1 MAASEP
7 NDEFWPDGDLQAK
20 EGEAQPGLD
29 SADPNDEFWQD
40 SELLDEDIAAA
51 VPPGLDSG
59 TVAIVRA
66 GFTKVDVTGVFVGR
80 DGKDREETMRKGK
93 ELVQHIIHVEER
105 QVRGTA
111 TIIAKCIRQQSISTK
126 SPFNLEMIVDLV
138 SRKWISGRCGPDC
151 PTGAEGKCKHSYAL
165 ALYINSER
173 TEACTDAQAK
183 WPKPSETVEALYPKG
198 KTIEE
203 LYTGR

>member
-1 MAASEP
+1 MAASDP
-7 NDEFWPDGDLQAK
+7 IDEFWRDGVGDA
-20 EGEAQPGLD
+20 EAIPAPGLD
-29 SADPNDEFWQD
+29 SVDPNDEFWQD

-51 VPPGLDSG
+51 APPGLDSD

-66 GFTKVDVTGVFVGR
+66 GFTKIDVTGVFVGR

-93 ELVQHIIHVEER
+93 ELAQHIIHVEER
-105 QVRGTA
+105 QVGGTA
-111 TIIAKCIRQQSISTK
+111 TISAKCIRQQSISTK
-126 SPFNLEMIVDLV
+126 APFNLEMKVDLV
-138 SRKWISGRCGPDC
+138 SRKWLSGRCGPDC

-165 ALYINSER
+165 VQYINSER

-183 WPKPSETVEALYPKG
+183 WPKPSDTVEALYPKG